1 MASGLRYSTIV
12 VTRNNQEDLAMTL
25 VSIASQV
32 CFVDQEVIVVDSSED
47 PLKTGD
53 LQALLGPSVYL
64 KHLLDRPARG
74 VYPAMNRGLQSST
87 GGLVQFLNAGDCWF
101 DPESQSRAVQSW
113 GGARPSPIALFGQAL
128 INPVSPSK
136 VAPWLVPD
144 PAVTSI
150 RRWLR
155 HYVPN
160 HQSLLVDG
168 AWARRHPFVVD
179 APQSADRLWMGQA
192 LADMTRVVYLP
203 RPLVRFQLGGL
214 SSRLPDWPT
223 LCLRMREPSRTPV
236 QKLAE
241 VLKFLLRPFER
252 HYPALMALR
261 SRLVGLWV

>member
-1 MASGLRYSTIV
+1 MGSGLRYSTIV
-12 VTRNNQEDLAMTL
+12 VTRDNQDDLALTL

-32 CFVDQEVIVVDSSED
+32 CSVDQEVIVVDSSED
-47 PLKTGD
+47 PLKTTD
-53 LQALLGPSVYL
+53 LQAFLGSSVCL

-74 VYPAMNRGLQSST
+74 VYPAMNTGLQAST
-87 GGLVQFLNAGDCWF
+87 GALVQFLNAGDRWF
-101 DPESQSRAVQSW
+101 GTQSQARALQAW
-113 GGARPSPIALFGQAL
+113 CGARPSPIVLFGQAL
-128 INPVSPSK
+128 ITPVSPSR
-136 VAPWLVPD
+136 VPPWLVPD

-155 HYVPN
+155 YYVPN

-168 AWARRHPFVVD
+168 DWARRHPFVVD
-179 APQSADRLWMGQA
+179 VPQSADRLWMGHA
-192 LADMTRVVYLP
+192 MADMTRVVYLP

-223 LCLRMREPSRTPV
+223 LCLRLREPSRTPV
-236 QKLAE
+236 QKVAE
-241 VLKFLLRPFER
+241 VLKFLLRPCER